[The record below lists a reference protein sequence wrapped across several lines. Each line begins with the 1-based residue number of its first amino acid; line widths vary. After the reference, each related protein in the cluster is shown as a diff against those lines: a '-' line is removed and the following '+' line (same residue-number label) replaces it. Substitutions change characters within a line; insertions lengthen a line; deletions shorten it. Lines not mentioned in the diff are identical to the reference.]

1 MKISAIEKICKE
13 AKEIRLFV
21 VDGVQWLSAG
31 YGCYPLFGMPRMTA
45 EQLCGMFD
53 IPEDKRG
60 KYRLDDNVEAP
71 TRYYSFEDYDK
82 DERPLCQSAISVV
95 VDDVVLVPCK
105 TDVGLM
111 WIQPRL
117 FLPFSSLKTDAGEGV
132 TYHVRKTPSGSP
144 YVAVK
149 MGISLVGL
157 VMPYAIP
164 EGGAQAEN
172 IRTFASW
179 IGGLGV

>member
-13 AKEIRLFV
+13 SKCIRLFE
-21 VDGVQWLSAG
+21 VDGVQWVAAG
-31 YGCYPLFGMPRMTA
+31 YGCYPLFGMPRMSA

-60 KYRLDDNVEAP
+60 KYMLEDADALP
-71 TRYYSFEDYDK
+71 SQYSFEDFCAG
-82 DERPLCQSAISVV
+82 EEPLCQSPISVV
-95 VDDVVLVPCK
+95 VDGVALVPCK
-105 TDVGLM
+105 TDTGVM

-117 FLPFSSLKTDAGEGV
+117 FLPFSTVKTDAGEGV
-132 TYHVRKTPSGSP
+132 SYYLRRTEKGGR

-149 MGISLVGL
+149 KGLLLVGL
-157 VMPYAIP
+157 VMPYSISD
-164 EGGAQAEN
+164 GAVADN
-172 IRTFASW
+172 LRTLASW

>member
-13 AKEIRLFV
+13 ARCIRLFD
-21 VDGVQWLSAG
+21 VDGVQWVVAG
-31 YGCYPLFGMPRMTA
+31 YACYPLFGMPRMTA

-53 IPEDKRG
+53 IPEDKRA
-60 KYRLDDNVEAP
+60 KYMLADEDAQP
-71 TRYYSFEDYDK
+71 SGYCFEDR
-82 DERPLCQSAISVV
+82 DESEEPLCQSLISLV
-95 VDDVVLVPCK
+95 VDGTALVACK

-117 FLPFSSLKTDAGEGV
+117 FAPFSTIKTDAGEGV
-132 TYHVRKTPSGSP
+132 TYHVRKTPWGSR

-149 MGISLVGL
+149 LGISLVGV

-164 EGGAQAEN
+164 SDGVAADG
-172 IRTFASW
+172 IRALASW
-179 IGGLGV
+179 IGSLGV